1 MTGFMLDTDISS
13 YIIKRRP
20 ATLAEK
26 FEKHAETLSVSVIT
40 AAELRF
46 GAEKAGRPKLAE
58 LVEAYLE
65 RLAILDWT
73 NEVTSHYARIRTE
86 LERRGKPIGNM
97 DLLIAAHAV
106 SQHMTVVTN
115 NIKHFSS
122 VPGLKV
128 ELWS

>member
-20 ATLAEK
+20 AALLGK
-26 FEKHAETLSVSVIT
+26 FNQHAERLSVSVIT
-40 AAELRF
+40 SAELRF
-46 GAEKAGRPKLAE
+46 GAAKAARPNLTE
-58 LVEAYLE
+58 LVEAYLD

-73 NEVTSHYARIRTE
+73 NEVTSHYARIRSE
-86 LERRGKPIGNM
+86 LERSGTPIGNL

-106 SQHMTVVTN
+106 SQGMTVVTN
-115 NIKHFSS
+115 NFKHFSR

-128 ELWS
+128 EVWG

>member
-26 FEKHAETLSVSVIT
+26 FEKHAEMLSVSVIT

-73 NEVTSHYARIRTE
+73 NEVTSHYARFRSE
-86 LERRGKPIGNM
+86 LDRRGKTIGNM

-128 ELWS
+128 EVWS